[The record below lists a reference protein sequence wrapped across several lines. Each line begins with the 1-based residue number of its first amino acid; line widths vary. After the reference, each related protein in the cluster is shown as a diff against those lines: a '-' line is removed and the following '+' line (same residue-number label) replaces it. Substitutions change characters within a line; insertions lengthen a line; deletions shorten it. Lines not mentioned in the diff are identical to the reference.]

1 MKYTTYLF
9 FRNQLIYLLT
19 ARKVMCVDQLEAVKK
34 YVGKNN
40 RFEKQFLHFLQDFT
54 RM

>member
-1 MKYTTYLF
+1 MSMKYTTYLF

-19 ARKVMCVDQLEAVKK
+19 ARKVMCVDQLEAVK
-34 YVGKNN
+34 
-40 RFEKQFLHFLQDFT
+40 QFLHFLQDFT